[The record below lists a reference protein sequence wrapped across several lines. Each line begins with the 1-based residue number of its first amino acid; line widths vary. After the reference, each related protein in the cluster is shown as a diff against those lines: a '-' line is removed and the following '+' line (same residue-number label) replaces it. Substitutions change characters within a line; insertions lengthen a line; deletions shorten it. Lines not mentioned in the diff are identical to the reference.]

1 MFLNSVG
8 CVLNFCLIPGRL
20 RDDLTELVI
29 KSRLCNPQIP
39 GRILKI
45 ALDSNTAPL
54 DDISEAL
61 LFSCQQKI

>member
-8 CVLNFCLIPGRL
+8 CVLNFCSIPGHL
-20 RDDLTELVI
+20 RDDLTEFVI

-45 ALDSNTAPL
+45 ALDSITGLP

-61 LFSCQQKI
+61 LFSC